1 MTTGISL
8 VRENAASMQP
18 PRSLWV
24 PFALGRPLGKANDP
38 AFQHRVIA
46 AALALL
52 SAQRGP
58 VLQEFPENAP
68 TPADNELVAC
78 PVTFIQ
84 PEAVGT
90 SWAQRLV
97 TEQDT
102 LQSWH
107 DLGKRRRHGRTL
119 VGIANTKIKDIA
131 SRLGEF
137 LDNDSLPVDDLVWFK
152 HAVEDAKTF
161 YLEAMTAQ
169 PGEHDQEHLQEVFWC
184 QTDLGEALAQLSE
197 KLTAQLGSDS
207 FARILM
213 PRRAL
218 ELRNTTHLSN

>member
-24 PFALGRPLGKANDP
+24 PFELGRPLGKANDP

-52 SAQRGP
+52 SVEGGP

-68 TPADNELVAC
+68 APANNELVAC
-78 PVTFIQ
+78 PIAFIQ
-84 PEAVGT
+84 PEAVST
-90 SWAQRLV
+90 SWVQRLV
-97 TEQDT
+97 TEQGT
-102 LQSWH
+102 LQPWH

-119 VGIANTKIKDIA
+119 VGVANTKVKDIA

-137 LDNDSLPVDDLVWFK
+137 LDNDSLPMDDLVWLK

-169 PGEHDQEHLQEVFWC
+169 PGEHDQDSLQDVFWC

-207 FARILM
+207 FARILI

-218 ELRNTTHLSN
+218 ELRKNTHLSN